1 MTAPA
6 RLLILNAGS
15 SSLKFALYD
24 AGGATLANMLRG
36 QIAGI
41 GREAT
46 FGVSS
51 TVGPATPLPPA
62 PSRKGRGNSSFRA
75 DEFARDEK
83 IPLPLREG
91 AGGGVREEPSSSFS
105 TPDLSAVHDHKG
117 AIAALIDWLDVTGH
131 ASALA
136 GAGHRVV
143 HGGGEFT
150 TPVAI
155 DAKTIERLASFERL
169 APHHQ
174 PHNVAAIR
182 ALAAHRPDLKQI
194 ACFDTG
200 FHATM
205 PAVATGLGL
214 PRALEAEGMRRYG
227 FHGLSYEYVMER
239 LRADGRL
246 PARLIVAH
254 LGNGCSMCAI
264 RDGRSIA
271 TTMGFSTLDGIA
283 MATRSGAVDP
293 GALIHL
299 MRQGMDADAIE
310 DLLYNKSG
318 LLGVSGISADMKTL
332 LASDDP
338 AARDAIEFFCY
349 RIVREIGSLAAAL
362 GGCAAIA
369 FTGGIGENAAPIR
382 ARIAEGLAWL
392 GLALDAEANAANAR
406 EISTK
411 GSQMRAYVVPTDEER
426 VIARH
431 TAALLGLTAR

>member
-6 RLLILNAGS
+6 RLLTLNAGS
-15 SSLKFALYD
+15 SSLKFALYE
-24 AGGATLANMLRG
+24 AGGASLTNLLRG

-41 GREAT
+41 GRDAT
-46 FGVSS
+46 FGVGGARDATSG
-51 TVGPATPLPPA
+51 VATPLPLA
-62 PSRKGRGNSSFRA
+62 PSRSSRSAATDRGDGRGKSN
-75 DEFARDEK
+75 D
-83 IPLPLREG
+83 
-91 AGGGVREEPSSSFS
+91 V
-105 TPDLSAVHDHKG
+105 PDLSTVRDHKG
-117 AIAALIDWLDVTGH
+117 AIAALIGWLEASGH
-131 ASALA
+131 AAALA

-150 TPVAI
+150 TPVTV
-155 DAKTIERLASFERL
+155 DTTTIERLAQFEPL

-205 PAVATGLGL
+205 PAVATRLGL
-214 PRALEAEGMRRYG
+214 PRGLESEGMRRYG
-227 FHGLSYEYVMER
+227 FHGLSYEYVVGR
-239 LRADGRL
+239 LREDDRL

-254 LGNGCSMCAI
+254 LGNGCSICAI

-299 MRQGMDADAIE
+299 MRHGKSADEIE
-310 DLLYNKSG
+310 DILYNRSG
-318 LLGVSGISADMKTL
+318 LLGISGISADMKTL
-332 LASDDP
+332 LESDAP
-338 AARDAIEFFCY
+338 AAREAIEFFCY
-349 RIVREIGSLAAAL
+349 RILREAGSLAASL
-362 GGCAAIA
+362 GGLDAIA
-369 FTGGIGENAAPIR
+369 FTGGIGENAAPVR
-382 ARIAEGLAWL
+382 ARIAEGLGFL
-392 GLALDAEANAANAR
+392 GLALDPRANAANAA

-411 GSQMRAYVVPTDEER
+411 ASRMRAHVVRTDEER

-431 TAALLGLTAR
+431 TARMLGLAVS

>member
-24 AGGATLANMLRG
+24 ADGAALASTLRG

-41 GREAT
+41 GRAAT
-46 FGVSS
+46 FAISTSGVAS
-51 TVGPATPLPPA
+51 
-62 PSRKGRGNSSFRA
+62 
-75 DEFARDEK
+75 
-83 IPLPLREG
+83 
-91 AGGGVREEPSSSFS
+91 
-105 TPDLSAVHDHKG
+105 PDLSTVRDHKG
-117 AIAALIDWLDVTGH
+117 AIAALIDWLDATGR
-131 ASALA
+131 AGALA

-143 HGGGEFT
+143 HGGGAFT
-150 TPVAI
+150 TPVI
-155 DAKTIERLASFERL
+155 VDAATIEKLAQFETL

-182 ALAAHRPDLKQI
+182 ALAAHRPDLTQI

-205 PAVATGLGL
+205 PAVATRLGL
-214 PRALEAEGMRRYG
+214 PRALEADGMRRYG
-227 FHGLSYEYVMER
+227 FHGLSYEYVTGR
-239 LRADGRL
+239 LRDDGRL
-246 PARLIVAH
+246 LARLIVAH
-254 LGNGCSMCAI
+254 LGNGCSLCAVK
-264 RDGRSIA
+264 DGKSIA
-271 TTMGFSTLDGIA
+271 TTMGFSTLDGIS

-299 MRQGMDADAIE
+299 MRQGRSVIEIE

-318 LLGVSGISADMKTL
+318 LLGMSGSSADMKTL
-332 LASDDP
+332 LASDAP
-338 AARDAIEFFCY
+338 EAREAIEFFCY
-349 RIVREIGSLAAAL
+349 RIVRETGSLAAAL
-362 GGCAAIA
+362 GGCDAIA

-382 ARIAEGLAWL
+382 ARIAEGLGFL
-392 GLALDAEANAANAR
+392 GLELDETANAANAT

-411 GSQMRAYVVPTDEER
+411 ESRMRAYVVPTDEER

-431 TAALLGLTAR
+431 TAQLLNLPAR

>member
-1 MTAPA
+1 MTPP

-24 AGGATLANMLRG
+24 AGGAVLANVLRG

-41 GREAT
+41 GRDAT
-46 FGVSS
+46 FLVSS
-51 TVGPATPLPPA
+51 ASSTATPPTLT
-62 PSRKGRGNSSFRA
+62 
-75 DEFARDEK
+75 
-83 IPLPLREG
+83 LPLTSRPAATDRG
-91 AGGGVREEPSSSFS
+91 KGGGNHS
-105 TPDLSAVHDHKG
+105 PDLSAVRDHKG
-117 AIAALIDWLDVTGH
+117 AIAALIGWLEAEGH

-143 HGGGEFT
+143 HGGGTFT
-150 TPVAI
+150 TPVI
-155 DAKTIERLASFERL
+155 VDAATIETLAALEPL

-182 ALAAHRPDLKQI
+182 ALAAYRPDLTQI
-194 ACFDTG
+194 ACFDTA

-205 PAVATGLGL
+205 PIVATRLGL
-214 PRALEAEGMRRYG
+214 PRALEADGMRRYG
-227 FHGLSYEYVMER
+227 FHGLSYEYVVER
-239 LRADGRL
+239 LRDDGAL

-264 RDGRSIA
+264 RDGKSVA

-299 MRQGMDADAIE
+299 MRKGMDANAIE

-318 LLGVSGISADMKTL
+318 LLGMSGSSADMKNL

-338 AARDAIEFFCY
+338 AARDSIEFFCY
-349 RIVREIGSLAAAL
+349 RIVRETGSLAAAL
-362 GGCAAIA
+362 GGCDAIA
-369 FTGGIGENAAPIR
+369 FTGGIGENAAAIR
-382 ARIAEGLAWL
+382 AHIADGLGWL
-392 GLALDAEANAANAR
+392 GLELNPQANAANAA
-406 EISTK
+406 EISK
-411 GSQMRAYVVPTDEER
+411 SGSTMHAYVIPTDEER

-431 TAALLGLTAR
+431 TAHLLGLTAR